1 MWGCTPPVKFV
12 HCPGMT
18 DTEYRTEFSIWCI
31 LAAPLLVATD
41 VRNLTDIMKE
51 VSE

>member
-1 MWGCTPPVKFV
+1 MR
-12 HCPGMT
+12 

-41 VRNLTDIMKE
+41 VCNLTDIMKE
-51 VSE
+51 EVSKISDIKCI